1 MLTIL
6 GRKTSSNVM
15 KLLWLCEELGIAYE
29 REDIGG
35 PFGGNTEPAYLAR
48 NPNGLVPTIVEADGF
63 TLYESNAIL
72 RYLAATHGGERLY
85 PADPRRR
92 AKVEQWLDWQLGMN
106 NRPMTVMFI
115 TLIRVAEAERNMAA
129 VARARDEAEALWRIV
144 EAELEGRPYLCGE
157 ALTLAD
163 IALGIY
169 VHRWF
174 VLPIAR
180 PELPQLAAWYAR
192 LKTHKGYA
200 DNCLAPLV

>member
-1 MLTIL
+1 MLKIL

-15 KLLWLCEELGIAYE
+15 KLLWLCEDLAIPYT
-29 REDIGG
+29 REDFGG
-35 PFGGNTEPAYLAR
+35 PFGRTHEPDYLAK
-48 NPNGLVPTIVEADGF
+48 NPNALVPTIEEDDGF

-72 RYLAATHGGERLY
+72 RYLASTRGGEALY
-85 PADPRRR
+85 PTDARKR
-92 AKVEQWLDWQLGMN
+92 AKVDQWLDWQLGTN
-106 NRPMTVMFI
+106 NRPMTVMFL
-115 TLIRVAEAERNMAA
+115 TLIRTPEAERNMTA

-144 EAELEGRPYLCGE
+144 EAQLAAHPYLCGDN
-157 ALTLAD
+157 LTLAD
-163 IALGIY
+163 IALGIF

-180 PELPQLAAWYAR
+180 PDLPHLAAWYAR